1 MAYLTDYQ
9 YYNDENNWGSYQYTS
24 LRDIVT
30 NFQLMYTGNHEL
42 VNNIDRHKIIFH
54 AKRAIQ
60 ELNYDAMKEIKILEL
75 SVCDDLR
82 FILPQDFVNWVR
94 ISVFEDGILLP
105 MKENRYANYADA
117 YLQDNDC
124 KILFDEDG
132 NVIKP
137 EHSNVDIS
145 RLTGELKS
153 VYLDNE
159 NSPYYGLD
167 GWYINDHWYFDFHL
181 GRRFGLETSTAS
193 IGPTFSIDKKGGV
206 INFSS
211 AMSGKLCVLEYV
223 SDGMEK
229 GNSSD
234 IQVNKL
240 FEEFIYA
247 YIEYQILRSKLGVQ
261 EYIVRRKQKSKEAL
275 LRNAKIRI
283 SNIHPSRLLMP
294 LRGQDK
300 LIK

>member
-1 MAYLTDYQ
+1 MAYITDFQ
-9 YYNDENNWGSYQYTS
+9 YYNDEDNWGSYQYVS

-30 NFQLMYTGNHEL
+30 NFQLMYAGNHEL
-42 VNNIDRHKIIFH
+42 VNNVDRYKILFH

-60 ELNYDAMKEIKILEL
+60 ELNYDAMKEVKILEL

-82 FILPQDFVNWVR
+82 FILPPDFVNWVR
-94 ISVFEDGILLP
+94 ISVFEDGALLP
-105 MKENRYANYADA
+105 LKENRFSNYAGA

-124 KILFDEDG
+124 KVLFDEDG

-137 EHSNVDIS
+137 EFSHVDMA
-145 RLTGELKS
+145 RLSGDLKT
-153 VYLDNE
+153 VYLDDE

-167 GWYINDHWYFDFHL
+167 GWQIDGTWYFDFNL
-181 GRRFGLETSTAS
+181 GRRFGLNTSTAAL
-193 IGPTFSIDKKGGV
+193 GPTFSIDRQSGV

-211 AMSGKLCVLEYV
+211 SMAGKLCVIEYV

-229 GNSSD
+229 GQNANV
-234 IQVNKL
+234 QVNKM
-240 FEEFIYA
+240 FEEFVYA
-247 YIEYQILRSKLGVQ
+247 YIEYQVLRSKLGVQ
-261 EYIVRRKQKSKEAL
+261 EYIVRRKQKAKEAL

-300 LIK
+300 WIK